1 MHAAVLI
8 SELPFGSEFVIAK
21 NKKGFV
27 EEDLFLRG
35 SRAFLSPR
43 IFHRRDLPRGVFI
56 QETVITD

>member
-35 SRAFLSPR
+35 SRAFLSPQ
-43 IFHRRDLPRGVFI
+43 IFHR
-56 QETVITD
+56 